1 MFLRLYVSIFNE
13 SLFQSLY
20 VTIIALIL
28 SEKAIKCFI
37 ILWLFIV
44 RSALDAVFLWNTKP
58 GFQKYIQLSWFT
70 FVIERPLLFQFSLR
84 QTARLPP
91 FHWGPL
97 RGASLNH
104 AMRASLGCF
113 SPRIRFTSH
122 TFYGQSGCR
131 SSALRRRKRSSNSSR
146 YSLVTA

>member
-28 SEKAIKCFI
+28 SEKAMKCFI

-104 AMRASLGCF
+104 AMRASLGCLA
-113 SPRIRFTSH
+113 H
-122 TFYGQSGCR
+122 ASG
-131 SSALRRRKRSSNSSR
+131 SLRTHFMDNLVVVLRPWGGGREV
-146 YSLVTA
+146 VTAAGTA